1 MILVIGPSAP
11 LQMPVSI
18 FRAEDGSEWNSWE
31 EAEKH
36 ETRCR
41 LLSEKI
47 QALGGSS
54 QLVQLIQKVPLDNA
68 RRTRS
73 SFIED
78 YLDGCDDYRLSFIA
92 DNLEEIVLFG
102 KWLEPVLEECGPNP
116 PPLKQSW

>member
-1 MILVIGPSAP
+1 
-11 LQMPVSI
+11 MPVSI
-18 FRAEDGSEWNSWE
+18 FRSEDGSEWNSWE

-54 QLVQLIQKVPLDNA
+54 QLVQQIKKPRADNS
-68 RRTRS
+68 RGTRS

-78 YLDGCDDYRLSFIA
+78 YLDRYDDRLSFIA
-92 DNLEEIVLFG
+92 DNLEEIILFG

-116 PPLKQSW
+116 PPLIQSW